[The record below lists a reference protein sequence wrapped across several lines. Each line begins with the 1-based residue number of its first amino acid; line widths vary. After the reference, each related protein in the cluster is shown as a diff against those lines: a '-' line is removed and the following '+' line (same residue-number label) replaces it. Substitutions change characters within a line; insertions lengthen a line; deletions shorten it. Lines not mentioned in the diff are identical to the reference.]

1 MTQLMIDIAQET
13 PEGLRLAAKFLS
25 DHAALRE
32 AMERSDQPLALN
44 TAPVPAGTSLPP
56 VPPPP
61 SSNVIPLV
69 PPAPGGATPIA
80 PAAPPAPSALPVVST
95 LSVVVSP
102 ATTTP
107 GALKTDAYDDT
118 GMPHDLRIHQ
128 KGMSK
133 KKDGSWKVQKGLD
146 PALVIA
152 VTQEL
157 QVAGRMRAPT
167 NTSAQQPNPATLFGQ
182 TPLPAGASAPV
193 ALPPGPQNA
202 QIPPPPPPFQNQG
215 AQGGQESNQTQGYQ
229 GTQVVP
235 PPPPVSLPGG
245 SAVPV
250 PPPPGVGVPNA
261 GQSNVVPIVSEFRAL
276 MDKLTKARTA
286 GKLSADQ
293 INSAVQQAGAPSLQM
308 LSSMSH
314 LVPTVDALIDALL
327 IMA

>member
-13 PEGLRLAAKFLS
+13 PDGLRLAAKFLS

-32 AMERSDQPLALN
+32 AMERNDQSLALN

-61 SSNVIPLV
+61 SNVIPLV
-69 PPAPGGATPIA
+69 PPAPLAATPIA
-80 PAAPPAPSALPVVST
+80 PVAPPAPSALPVVST
-95 LSVVVSP
+95 SSAVVSP
-102 ATTTP
+102 VTTTP
-107 GALKTDAYDDT
+107 GVLPTDAYDDT

-157 QVAGRMRAPT
+157 QAAGRMRAPT
-167 NTSAQQPNPATLFGQ
+167 NTSAQPNPATLFGQ

-202 QIPPPPPPFQNQG
+202 QIPPPPPQG
-215 AQGGQESNQTQGYQ
+215 DIIAQAQHQAYAQAVAQTQAQ
-229 GTQVVP
+229 IP

-245 SAVPV
+245 STVPV
-250 PPPPGVGVPNA
+250 PPPPGVGLPNA
-261 GQSNVVPIVSEFRAL
+261 GQSNVVPIVSGFRAL
-276 MDKLTKARTA
+276 MDKLTRARTA
-286 GKLSADQ
+286 GKLTAEQ
-293 INSAVQQAGAPSLQM
+293 VNSAVQRAGAPSLQM

-314 LVPTVDALIDALL
+314 LVPEVDALIDALL
-327 IMA
+327 IVA